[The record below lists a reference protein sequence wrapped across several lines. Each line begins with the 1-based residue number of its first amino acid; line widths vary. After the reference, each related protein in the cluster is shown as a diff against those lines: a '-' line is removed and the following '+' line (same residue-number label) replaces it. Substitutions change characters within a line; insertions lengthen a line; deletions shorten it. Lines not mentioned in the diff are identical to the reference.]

1 MHVGA
6 VLPTTAQCFW
16 VLRLQELLHVLL
28 EGDIHC
34 GHRDSSGSCRD
45 SGMETDSPLCALTF
59 AVGVRVGRAEPHQ
72 ALPEGS
78 KQLLAGAE
86 GPKSLQAKSSPTL
99 QPLLTSLPPNP
110 AFPAL
115 TELSVTPRRMTGR
128 EKANLAESSATGRG
142 PQRAPRAET
151 PPRAV
156 GLPLSPRYISPP
168 PTPEPP
174 VPLQEESGAHGAVG
188 SQHRAPLLLRHI
200 ARLPATEA
208 RSVPAPVA
216 AAAAAAAAYRP
227 PLPAACI
234 ACEPGPGPGQGQQ
247 YRQHPPRCRH
257 GSGPGTAAPGMRRAA
272 PRYSVRRGTCLK
284 GATP

>member
-1 MHVGA
+1 MRDGCWRWVHVGA

-34 GHRDSSGSCRD
+34 GHRDSSGSCGD

-86 GPKSLQAKSSPTL
+86 GPKSLQAKSSPTP

-151 PPRAV
+151 PPRAA
-156 GLPLSPRYISPP
+156 GLPLSPRYISP
-168 PTPEPP
+168 
-174 VPLQEESGAHGAVG
+174 
-188 SQHRAPLLLRHI
+188 
-200 ARLPATEA
+200 LPR
-208 RSVPAPVA
+208 RS
-216 AAAAAAAAYRP
+216 RP
-227 PLPAACI
+227 
-234 ACEPGPGPGQGQQ
+234 
-247 YRQHPPRCRH
+247 YRCRKRAGLMEPSVLNTVH
-257 GSGPGTAAPGMRRAA
+257 RCSSGTSPVCLQRKRARCH
-272 PRYSVRRGTCLK
+272 PR
-284 GATP
+284 